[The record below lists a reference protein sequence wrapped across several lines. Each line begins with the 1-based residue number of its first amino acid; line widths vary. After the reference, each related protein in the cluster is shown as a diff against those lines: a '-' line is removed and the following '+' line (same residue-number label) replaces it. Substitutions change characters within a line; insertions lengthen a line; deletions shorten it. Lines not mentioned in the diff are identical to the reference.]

1 MCYTN
6 VSKDYIMRYLE
17 GKNDV
22 LTHKNIK
29 IFGKLITRG
38 NDKIFIHVY

>member
-1 MCYTN
+1 MCYIN
-6 VSKDYIMRYLE
+6 VSKDYIMRNLE

-29 IFGKLITRG
+29 IFGKLITG
-38 NDKIFIHVY
+38 NDEIFIHAY